1 MISNLITL
9 KNDDWLARQ
18 RLAGKAVKECLE
30 TANDKILNSSI
41 SMLELNNLCNEIILK
56 HKCTP
61 TFHQY
66 KGFPGFACIS
76 INNELVHGIPKDQTI
91 NDGDIVKVDLGAT
104 YNGAI
109 ADAAITVIKG
119 KPIKPSHKEMVDT
132 CKDALENAIKNIKL
146 PCRLGVIG
154 NSINFVVKKTKFKLI
169 TNYGGHGIEEN
180 TPHGM
185 PFVPNKSNKEEGIRL
200 QAGMTLAIE
209 PMVVHG
215 DVKTWVSS
223 DGWTVMTNDV
233 SSHFERTIFLQEDHV
248 EIITDWNI

>member
-1 MISNLITL
+1 MLSNLITL
-9 KNDDWLARQ
+9 KDYDWLARQ

-41 SMLELNNLCNEIILK
+41 SMLELNDLCHKIILK
-56 HKCTP
+56 HNCKP
-61 TFHQY
+61 TFYQY
-66 KGFPGFACIS
+66 KGFPGYACIS
-76 INNELVHGIPKDQTI
+76 INNELVHGIPKNQFV
-91 NDGDIVKVDLGAT
+91 NDGDIVKIDLGAT

-119 KPIKPSHKEMVDT
+119 KPKKPSHKEMVDT
-132 CKDALENAIKNIKL
+132 CRNALENAIKNIKL
-146 PCRLGVIG
+146 PCRLGTIG
-154 NSINFVVKKTKFKLI
+154 NSINFVVKKTKFGLI

-185 PFVPNKSNKEEGIRL
+185 PFVSNKSNKDEGVRL
-200 QAGMTLAIE
+200 QPGITLAIE
-209 PMVVHG
+209 QMVVHG

-233 SSHFERTIFLQEDHV
+233 SSHFERTIFIHEDHV
-248 EIITDWNI
+248 EVITDWNI